1 MPFGR
6 AAAALSFA
14 ALALA
19 TARCDNASC
28 VDRNPDVG
36 SLCVPAAVQPDQTS
50 VIQVREACGLCSTQ
64 PQCDSTL
71 VDGEVHVELHAQFC
85 NDGLVSC
92 DTNLCLQRV
101 VRCTLPSL
109 PEGDWPLVLPGNVMR
124 LLRVRSGGVS
134 SCQLTS
140 P

>member
-6 AAAALSFA
+6 AAALSFA

-85 NDGLVSC
+85 NGALHAPVAPGGR
-92 DTNLCLQRV
+92 LAAGAARQRDAPV
-101 VRCTLPSL
+101 AGAQRRGEQLPADL
-109 PEGDWPLVLPGNVMR
+109 AVTAAAGAAAA
-124 LLRVRSGGVS
+124 
-134 SCQLTS
+134 
-140 P
+140 